1 MVKIGVQIHPV
12 FATGGNDNDT
22 RQYSG
27 EEKADLDKFL
37 LQAQPD
43 SIIVLNDFS
52 WATRF
57 AIMLPNTRVIFRK
70 EHKEDGAFWNLK
82 HENGQP
88 YTPMD
93 HFIGT
98 KEHHHPK
105 IMLNLSN
112 EGMGKTVYFDNGK
125 PNYDAILKMSTWLAE
140 CMDLFGAAGVP
151 LVVPNWGV
159 GLPDLSWFKKSAPE
173 WPLIRPLI
181 EAFKRW
187 PIHHL
192 GIHTYWCKNR
202 FGVDDFLHRPI
213 DLTAALEELEYD
225 PIPMQITEYG
235 IDAIGGIPGPWQE
248 AYGAND
254 DGENL
259 YGSLLV
265 RGQRTI
271 YNVPYIRG
279 LMVFCWGSYPR
290 WQKYDISK
298 AKHVQAALIGS
309 NQNEAVDNQTP
320 TPEPTPPYVPIPAD
334 LSGAVEVTI
343 NNAAYP
349 LKATPNAGTKDTV
362 GTLSIG
368 ERVTLYRST
377 HTLDSRFGS
386 AFQYHWCERV
396 STPVGESP
404 YGWTA
409 YPMPVPPPPPDPV
422 PPITEVPKPSAADT
436 ALIKIAA
443 CRESIAIHHAA
454 ILALE
459 AQIDELLE
467 PYKSQAA

>member
-1 MVKIGVQIHPV
+1 MVKIGVQIHPC
-12 FATGGNDNDT
+12 FATGDNDNDT
-22 RQYSG
+22 RQYSA

-93 HFIGT
+93 HFVGT

-112 EGMGKTVYFDNGK
+112 EGMGKTVYFDDGR

-140 CMDLFGAAGVP
+140 CMDLFGVAGIP

-159 GLPDLSWFKKSAPE
+159 GLPDLAWFKKTAPE

-213 DLTAALEELEYD
+213 DLTAALDELGYD

-259 YGSLLV
+259 YGSFLV

-290 WQKYDISK
+290 WRKYDISK
-298 AKHVQAALIGS
+298 ATHVQAALIGS

-320 TPEPTPPYVPIPAD
+320 TPPPYVPIPAE
-334 LSGAVEVTI
+334 LSGAVQVTI

-349 LKATPNAGTKDTV
+349 LKATPNSGTKDTV
-362 GTLSIG
+362 GTLAIG

-377 HTLDSRFGS
+377 HTIDSQFGS

-404 YGWTA
+404 YGWVA
-409 YPMPVPPPPPDPV
+409 YPIPTPPPVPNPEQPLPPTPHPDTV
-422 PPITEVPKPSAADT
+422 IKQRVSALWAERNELD
-436 ALIKIAA
+436 A
-443 CRESIAIHHAA
+443 RR
-454 ILALE
+454 
-459 AQIDELLE
+459 AQIDAELDLLLV
-467 PYKSQAA
+467 A